1 MASIIVGLIVVII
14 GAAITIKAEWIY
26 TNFGTIPFFDKYL
39 GTEGGGRLGYKLIGI
54 FTCIIGFLIMTSLI
68 GSFLLWIFGSMFS
81 GFAQK

>member
-1 MASIIVGLIVVII
+1 MGNVILGLVVVVI
-14 GAAITIKAEWIY
+14 GALITIFSEWFF

-54 FTCIIGFLIMTSLI
+54 FTSIIGFLVMTNLI
-68 GSFLLWIFGSMFS
+68 GSILLGIFGGMFS